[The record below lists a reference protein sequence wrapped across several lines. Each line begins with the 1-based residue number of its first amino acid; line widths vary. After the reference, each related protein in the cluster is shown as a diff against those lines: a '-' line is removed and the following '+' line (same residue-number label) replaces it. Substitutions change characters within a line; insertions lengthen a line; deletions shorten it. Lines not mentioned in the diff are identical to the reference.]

1 MAVGARNPR
10 QPDDVDVEVG
20 RRVRV
25 ERIARG
31 LSQTELANK
40 IGVTFQQLQKYE
52 SGGNRISMGRLIRI
66 GRAFGVGVG
75 YLLGA
80 SRAKTSAGAI
90 DPKER
95 AEVSEAMRMLGR
107 SGAMRLLR
115 GFRAIPAKPPHLRE
129 SIVRIVEGV
138 AAAARAKAPPRR
150 RR

>member
-90 DPKER
+90 DPKR
-95 AEVSEAMRMLGR
+95 SEEHTSELQ
-107 SGAMRLLR
+107 SLTNLVCRLLLD
-115 GFRAIPAKPPHLRE
+115 K
-129 SIVRIVEGV
+129 
-138 AAAARAKAPPRR
+138 KQQQ
-150 RR
+150 